1 MQVDKVA
8 VVGVMDSLCES
19 CQEYLNNL
27 PLYEPDTR
35 LASLIAWCLAYTC
48 DDYDKLPLYWHKAV
62 GTLILELRL
71 ERVRSDHPTS
81 FPEAVSFGQNFL
93 QHLWKTKGRKYCA
106 CNSQNGWAFNNIPYS
121 TYYEALQDYLS
132 SELNDRVLK

>member
-19 CQEYLNNL
+19 CQKYLNNL

-62 GTLILELRL
+62 GTLLVGLRL
-71 ERVRSDHPTS
+71 VRVGSGCNQRSEEVTS
-81 FPEAVSFGQNFL
+81 FCVAFIEY
-93 QHLWKTKGRKYCA
+93 LWEKHSRKYVALHSRGC
-106 CNSQNGWAFNNIPYS
+106 WATCRFHFQQCY
-121 TYYEALQDYLS
+121 D
-132 SELNDRVLK
+132 VLWTVWGNLKHEHS